1 MERLTW
7 FEVRLTASQR
17 YVARMTLHGQL
28 KRTYHTIFC
37 HLAVD
42 SVTIVDCSPREQLHG
57 RFKLQRRELLLRE
70 NGIIT
75 LCQVQVPFEE
85 AFHSTDGMIVSSEG
99 DFHCGINLFN
109 HLL

>member
-1 MERLTW
+1 M
-7 FEVRLTASQR
+7 VRGETNGVSTLCCTNDSSWPAKTNLSYHLLPFGGRQR
-17 YVARMTLHGQL
+17 YHSRLLAP
-28 KRTYHTIFC
+28 RTT
-37 HLAVD
+37 AW
-42 SVTIVDCSPREQLHG
+42 P
-57 RFKLQRRELLLRE
+57 ELLLRE